1 MKNLIMV
8 TIFLLVMTL
17 IFAGTTLAENME
29 PIKNPTLKDLQGK
42 WEGISRLPWRGVFYS
57 AVTNRYERPVVM
69 TFDGAKASYSS
80 KEAHFDMYVKI
91 AGDDITLTAG
101 KRTDVCKLNS
111 SPDTLALDCKF
122 EVGDT
127 DKHMGYS
134 GTMRLEKK
142 K

>member
-1 MKNLIMV
+1 MKNLFV
-8 TIFLLVMTL
+8 LTLFLLVMTMTSTN
-17 IFAGTTLAENME
+17 ATSAENME

-80 KEAHFDMYVKI
+80 TEAHFDMYVKI
-91 AGDDITLTAG
+91 AGEDITLTAG

-111 SPDTLALDCKF
+111 SPDTMALDCKF